1 MTTEGE
7 AFSERVLEFLK
18 NAGMKSKDLLT
29 TRGRLGKLKSK
40 LESEHQHRASMAAA
54 KTRYQKSVSE
64 RNKLMMGKIQNESSD
79 MRLRMQSM
87 LMPSDTS
94 EGATFAPAS
103 AKAAEQQQPP
113 AQGSPLQEGF
123 TDVEEDEEMKDDRCP
138 PLANSTQL

>member
-1 MTTEGE
+1 
-7 AFSERVLEFLK
+7 
-18 NAGMKSKDLLT
+18 
-29 TRGRLGKLKSK
+29 
-40 LESEHQHRASMAAA
+40 MAAA
-54 KTRYQKSVSE
+54 KTRYQQSVSE

-113 AQGSPLQEGF
+113 AQGSPCKTKEKRQQK
-123 TDVEEDEEMKDDRCP
+123 TKDKRQKATKDNKNNNIAFCFASH
-138 PLANSTQL
+138 LDL